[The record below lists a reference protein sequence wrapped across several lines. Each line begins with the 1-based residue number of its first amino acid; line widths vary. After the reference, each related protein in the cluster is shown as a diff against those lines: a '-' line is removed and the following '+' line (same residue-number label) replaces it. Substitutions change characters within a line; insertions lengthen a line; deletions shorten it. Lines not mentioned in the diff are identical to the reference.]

1 MTAIEKYPVRD
12 CVNFWSAIQ
21 MELSLKPRIFSDFF
35 VQFLES
41 TSNFKHFKKKM
52 IAIPSLFCKLQNV
65 KDLIRPLS
73 KKHVCRTFFDSQH
86 VKGSKTVVKSAWEHF
101 HQIFASVWETL
112 ILKIS
117 PYWYVKSWGSFL
129 LDWPPMTN
137 IVFGFAWICCPRFK
151 CNYL

>member
-1 MTAIEKYPVRD
+1 MKNILFGIVWISRLLFKCNYLGNQE
-12 CVNFWSAIQ
+12 
-21 MELSLKPRIFSDFF
+21 F
-35 VQFLES
+35 VQIFLFLFW
-41 TSNFKHFKKKM
+41 NVHQILNILKKKM
-52 IAIPSLFCKLQNV
+52 IAIPSLFWKLQNV

-86 VKGSKTVVKSAWEHF
+86 VKVSKTVVKSAWEHF

-117 PYWYVKSWGSFL
+117 PYWYVKSWGCFL